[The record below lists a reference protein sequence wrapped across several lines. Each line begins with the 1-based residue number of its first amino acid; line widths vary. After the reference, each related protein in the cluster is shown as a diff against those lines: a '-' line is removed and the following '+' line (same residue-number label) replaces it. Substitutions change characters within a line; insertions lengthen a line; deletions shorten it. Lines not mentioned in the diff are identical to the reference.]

1 MIMVNQF
8 CKMDKPKNHIVEK
21 YSKMAWRIP
30 REGKCTVDISYESEI
45 PSRFD
50 VGQDAGLREVLQTMT
65 EAKTDDER
73 DAIFKQAT
81 HSPYFY
87 FTAVQAQLFLETCVH
102 EMKMDRLPSIASILP
117 QVVNAEEAVKFLDHN
132 VNDDEKLVL
141 RILLGPLYNIYTG
154 VYTGH
159 YCWDL
164 RNPEHVRAGK
174 SLACIASAETKLKKQ
189 LGSNTSQT
197 GDFSTFRNARL
208 GSMYIQM
215 KGDWF
220 LTCPSSGTLH
230 MDYISITKPPVGTKP
245 INSARFEKML
255 DKFGLTEIPAEYKRL
270 TNINFVKIREERM
283 EAHRLAM
290 ASQQASRKGS
300 NAHPI
305 SRSSAVTS
313 RRNSAQPQS
322 SPSGKSTSTKG
333 GTLVSPL
340 MSQSASS
347 VKLESLAE
355 DEPDKLDAK
364 LLAVSLM
371 ALDLNESQRSAS
383 SDQSDRMF
391 EQGLGSSNKSIA
403 ASDAGTR
410 KGSTLDPSG
419 SNSHTIRGMV
429 TQAMMA
435 KPRRAFVKPV
445 PKPIE
450 KPMSILLCKEFIAEW
465 IDTCHH
471 WHDPFPVEK
480 QRDMSRPTF
489 IANLEEGQ
497 RPPTPERLRRAP
509 APSRNHHD
517 EIFPFCLK
525 ILLMLQVQLPSI
537 YLSVQQVITIL
548 ALFPPS
554 TDYLRVMVVHSV
566 FSRIVDLEN
575 FHQMLDADLFTPDET
590 EELYHRIGILNAC
603 DPFSPDRKFRLDL
616 RRWEH
621 REWCKILVQLAITE
635 PGENWVDAT
644 YSWSRYDDH
653 VPGWVLPESWSV
665 PDEEGGEFKQELG
678 PRHYGWLVV
687 TYRSKGHGCKADP
700 IIRKNLRKRC
710 LVGIKRLI

>member
-45 PSRFD
+45 PSRFN

-87 FTAVQAQLFLETCVH
+87 FTAVQAQLFLESCVH
-102 EMKMDRLPSIASILP
+102 DMKMDRLPSIASILP
-117 QVVNAEEAVKFLDHN
+117 QVVNAEEAVKFLDQN
-132 VNDDEKLVL
+132 VSDDEKLVL
-141 RILLGPLYNIYTG
+141 RISLGPLYNIYTG

-230 MDYISITKPPVGTKP
+230 MDYISVTKPPVGTKP
-245 INSARFEKML
+245 INGARFEKML
-255 DKFGLTEIPAEYKRL
+255 EKFGLTEIPAEYKRL
-270 TNINFVKIREERM
+270 TNINFVKLREERM

-290 ASQQASRKGS
+290 ISQQASRRGS
-300 NAHPI
+300 NAHPV
-305 SRSSAVTS
+305 SRSSAMNS
-313 RRNSAQPQS
+313 RRNSAQPAPL
-322 SPSGKSTSTKG
+322 SPSGKSSAKG
-333 GTLVSPL
+333 GAAGSTM
-340 MSQSASS
+340 MSHSS
-347 VKLESLAE
+347 SSTKLESFAE
-355 DEPDKLDAK
+355 DEVEKLDTN
-364 LLAVSLM
+364 LLAISLM
-371 ALDLNESQRSAS
+371 ALNSSQKSDSQSTDRS
-383 SDQSDRMF
+383 
-391 EQGLGSSNKSIA
+391 GLGSSGRSFA
-403 ASDAGTR
+403 PSEAGTR
-410 KGSTLDPSG
+410 KGSMLDFSG
-419 SNSHTIRGMV
+419 SPQKATVRSMV
-429 TQAMMA
+429 TSSLMT
-435 KPRRAFVKPV
+435 KHKRSFVKPA

-450 KPMSILLCKEFIAEW
+450 KPMSVLLCKEFIAEW

-480 QRDMSRPTF
+480 QRDMSRPTYL
-489 IANLEEGQ
+489 ANLEEGQ
-497 RPPTPERLRRAP
+497 RPPTPERLKRAP
-509 APSRNHHD
+509 APSRNQHD

-525 ILLMLQVQLPSI
+525 ILLILQVQLPSI

-575 FHQMLDADLFTPDET
+575 FYQVLDADLFTPDET

-603 DPFSPDRKFRLDL
+603 DPFNPDRKFRLDL

-621 REWCKILVQLAITE
+621 REWCKILVQLAMTE

-653 VPGWVLPESWSV
+653 VPGWVLPESWSI
-665 PDEEGGEFKQELG
+665 PDEEGGGGGEFKQELG

-687 TYRSKGHGCKADP
+687 TYRSKGYGCKADP
-700 IIRKNLRKRC
+700 IIRKALRKRC